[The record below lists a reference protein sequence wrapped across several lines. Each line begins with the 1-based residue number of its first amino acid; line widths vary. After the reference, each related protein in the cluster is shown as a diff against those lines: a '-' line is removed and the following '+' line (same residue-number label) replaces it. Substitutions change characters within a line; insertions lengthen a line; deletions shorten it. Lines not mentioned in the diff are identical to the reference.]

1 MAKAKSPS
9 NYDVVGGIFD
19 FIFTEAD
26 KPVDK
31 RRPVRPTGFS
41 AGGALTDAIF
51 AALEKPGV
59 FMSNNII
66 DEFNS
71 ALDINIAQVNFNE
84 YGRIKLSTNSLAGY
98 LKDPTKQIKG
108 TFDRAKGVRKASRV
122 RMLGETMDDFLTTAW
137 AQKYGNLEAKKIT
150 LANAS
155 ANEKTE
161 AYKIAKALGESHRPV
176 ERKTDLGMRYRKSS
190 EYSKVGQLDRSND
203 SMIDRTIELMG
214 RKTFRSNWD
223 SLPNNDKVKFENILT
238 RGKVTPI
245 EIQQFLVKNYGNQYA
260 QNFSR
265 VLLSFGANEKI
276 DISDPE
282 VYKTLENDHITG
294 RINAL
299 RGAAPNSPDEKQREM
314 YEKIKVMINVRT
326 EKQIADLEG
335 KLSNPNLTPKER
347 ARVTQAI
354 QDGKEALKSLWG
366 GKMVLIPAVGQ
377 LEGYINSINNTWGGL
392 MGAQNLVPSILNGDF
407 FDSEKNTAGP
417 TKSISLGIK
426 DLEGMKIIVA
436 KRDDNRVINA
446 YNQMGESLYYMTP
459 RSIFRTLFVNGE
471 GFARL
476 LNHNIMS
483 LQDLEKEFGGFGVR
497 GYEVK
502 EITKNINEKVGRD
515 LDNYLN
521 SALNGL
527 RTSGKLSA
535 EDLKKI
541 SKLLDS
547 SKNMR
552 NLTNIFSVPARLN
565 GAIRKRIET
574 AIAPKLKKA
583 RAKIV
588 ATFLK
593 NKNIASW
600 VAKTGGGKLLRTFI
614 QEGGLKNLLKP
625 IVTAIAGT
633 LGIALTPL
641 GGFFVSIATS
651 VAMEFAM
658 KGVTV
663 LFQIGKIALIAVVA
677 VIVLGLGGAKK
688 TWNKFNKRTYSY
700 NYVVPDTVKQC
711 EVYDEIYAG
720 GIDDPNPYPGG
731 PDFPPY
737 TGGGSVY
744 EIFAQAREYVSSNF
758 RPVGTD
764 LVLINCPGHDMCS
777 SIGWAWCYSAGSI
790 YCKADKMLGAS
801 PQVVFELS
809 VHELLHQI
817 QGWGSCDTDMREWG
831 ADYLSNNGGGYSFST
846 SSGCQRATQIDTS
859 SCSEDEARDAA
870 LCWNTSTS
878 CWNSIRRQ
886 INGRFCN

>member
-19 FIFTEAD
+19 FIFTEAE

-41 AGGALTDAIF
+41 AEGALTDAML

-71 ALDINIAQVNFNE
+71 ALDINIAQVDFNE
-84 YGRIKLSTNSLAGY
+84 YGKIKLSTKNLAGY
-98 LKDPTKQIKG
+98 LKDPAKQIKG
-108 TFDRAKGVRKASRV
+108 TFDRAKGGRKSSRV
-122 RMLGETMDDFLTTAW
+122 RMLGETMDDFITTAW

-161 AYKIAKALGESHRPV
+161 AYKIAKAVGESHRPV
-176 ERKTDLGMRYRKSS
+176 EREAGPGLGYRGVS
-190 EYSKVGQLDRSND
+190 QLDRSND
-203 SMIDRTIELMG
+203 FMIDRTIELMG
-214 RKTFRSNWD
+214 SKTFRSDWD
-223 SLPNNDKVKFENILT
+223 SLPESDKVKFANFLS

-245 EIQQFLVKNYGNQYA
+245 EIQQFLDRNYGNRYA
-260 QNFSR
+260 RNFSM
-265 VLLSFGANEKI
+265 VLLSFGDNEPI
-276 DISDPE
+276 EISDPE
-282 VYKTLENDHITG
+282 VYKTIENDHITG

-299 RGAAPNSPDEKQREM
+299 SGAAPNSPEEKQR
-314 YEKIKVMINVRT
+314 KIYKRTKVMINLRT
-326 EKQIADLEG
+326 QKQIEDLTAKLADPS
-335 KLSNPNLTPKER
+335 LSPIAR
-347 ARVTQAI
+347 ARISQAI
-354 QDGKEALKSLWG
+354 LDGEAALESVWG
-366 GKMVLIPAVGQ
+366 GQTSLVSTIGKW
-377 LEGYINSINNTWGGL
+377 EGYINSINATWGGV

-407 FDSEKNTAGP
+407 FDPDKNTTGP
-417 TKSISLGIK
+417 TKSIESGIK
-426 DLEGMKIIVA
+426 DLEGMKIVVA
-436 KRDDNRVINA
+436 RTDKNRVINA

-459 RSIFRTLFVNGE
+459 RSIFRTFFVNGE

-476 LNHNIMS
+476 LNRDVMG
-483 LQDLEKEFGGFGVR
+483 LKDLESKLGGFGVR
-497 GYEVK
+497 GYGAD
-502 EITKNINEKVGRD
+502 EITKSIKEKVGRD

-521 SALNGL
+521 TALGGL
-527 RTSGKLSA
+527 RTSGSLSA
-535 EDLKKI
+535 EDLEKI
-541 SKLLDS
+541 SKLLNS

-552 NLTNIFSVPARLN
+552 NLTHFFSLPARLN
-565 GAIRKRIET
+565 GAISNQIKNVIGPRM
-574 AIAPKLKKA
+574 KKA

-593 NKNIASW
+593 NKNIANW

-625 IVTAIAGT
+625 IITAIAGT
-633 LGIALTPL
+633 LGIALTPIV
-641 GGFFVSIATS
+641 GFLISVATS

-658 KGVTV
+658 KGVKV
-663 LFQIGKIALIAVVA
+663 LFQIGQVVLIALVA
-677 VIVLGLGGAKK
+677 VLVLGLGGAKK
-688 TWNKFNKRTYSY
+688 TWNKFNKKSYSY

-711 EVYDEIYAG
+711 DVYEDLYAG
-720 GIDDPNPYPGG
+720 GIEGPFPYPGPYPLG

-737 TGGGSVY
+737 PGGDDVY

-758 RPVGTD
+758 RPVSAD
-764 LVLINCPGHDMCS
+764 LVLVTCPGHDRCDD
-777 SIGWAWCYSAGSI
+777 IQGGVCYSAGSI
-790 YCKADKMLGAS
+790 YCKADKLPGAT
-801 PQVVFELS
+801 PQYIFELS

-817 QGWGSCDTDMREWG
+817 QGRGACNTDMREWG

-846 SSGCQRATQIDTS
+846 SSGCRRATQIDTS
-859 SCSEDEARDAA
+859 SCSGDEARDAA
-870 LCWNTSTS
+870 LCWDTSTS
-878 CWNSIRRQ
+878 CWNSIRSQ